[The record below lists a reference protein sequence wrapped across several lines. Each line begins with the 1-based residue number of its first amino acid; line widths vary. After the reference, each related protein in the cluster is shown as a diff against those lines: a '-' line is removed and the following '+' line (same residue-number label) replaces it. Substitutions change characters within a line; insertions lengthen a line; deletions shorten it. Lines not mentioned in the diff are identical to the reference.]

1 MEYKSYIGTVTFDED
16 AELFHGEVINLNDVI
31 TFQSDTVEG
40 LKREFQASVDDYLKF
55 CEERGERPDKPFSGK
70 LTLRIDPDLHRDLYI
85 KSRKENKSLNSWI
98 VEKLA

>member
-16 AELFHGEVINLNDVI
+16 EELFHGEVINLNDVI

-40 LKREFQASVDDYLKF
+40 LKREFQASVDDYLEF

>member
-70 LTLRIDPDLHRDLYI
+70 LTLRIDPDLHRELYI

>member
-40 LKREFQASVDDYLKF
+40 LKREFQASVDDYLEF
-55 CEERGERPDKPFSGK
+55 CEQRGERPDKPFSGK

>member
-40 LKREFQASVDDYLKF
+40 LKREFQASVDDYLEF

-70 LTLRIDPDLHRDLYI
+70 LTLRIDPDLHRELYI

>member
-16 AELFHGEVINLNDVI
+16 AELFHGEVINLNDII

-40 LKREFQASVDDYLKF
+40 LKREFQASVDDYLEF